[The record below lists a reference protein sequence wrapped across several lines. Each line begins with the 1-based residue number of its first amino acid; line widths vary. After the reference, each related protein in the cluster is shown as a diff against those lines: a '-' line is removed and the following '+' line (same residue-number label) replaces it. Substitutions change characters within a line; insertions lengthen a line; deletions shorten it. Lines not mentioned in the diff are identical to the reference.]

1 MTQIKLKVAILEDN
15 KEQLKD
21 RKMNLEEN
29 GLAKVVVW
37 STNSTDFIEKVSI
50 EKPDALLLDIDLGND
65 SMTGLDVAYKLKLP
79 VMFVSGHN
87 AKNLK
92 DIESLQREFDFPVEH
107 ITKPFTEKDFIK
119 TATRFLKEVN
129 EQLKSA
135 FVYLDFK
142 DTRKIKIAVHTIVY
156 LESETGKSGASN
168 NKRIYFT
175 DRKPETLCDFSFT
188 KMTELGFDSNL
199 FVQPHKSFRLN
210 INKHMGYN
218 NNHTIN
224 VEVMNDLGKMEPK
237 QIPVSENY
245 QKPIRELMR

>member
-1 MTQIKLKVAILEDN
+1 MNKLQVAILEDN
-15 KEQLKD
+15 KDQLKD

-29 GLAKVVVW
+29 GLAKVVLW
-37 STNSTDFIEKVSI
+37 ATNSNDFIEKVNK

-79 VMFVSGHN
+79 VMFVSGN
-87 AKNLK
+87 NDKKLK

-129 EQLKSA
+129 EQIKSA

-142 DTRKIKIAVHTIVY
+142 DTRKIKIAVDTIVF
-156 LESETGKSGASN
+156 LESETGNSGASN

-175 DRKPETLCDFSFT
+175 DRKPETLYDFSFS
-188 KMTELGFDSNL
+188 KMSELGFDTNY
-199 FVQPHKSFRLN
+199 FVQTHKSFRLN
-210 INKHMGYN
+210 ITKHRGYN
-218 NNHTIN
+218 NNHTIS
-224 VEVMNDLGKMEPK
+224 VEVMNEFGKMEVK
-237 QIPVSENY
+237 SIPVSENY
-245 QKPIRELMR
+245 QKHIKGLLR

>member
-1 MTQIKLKVAILEDN
+1 MNKLKVAILEDN
-15 KEQLKD
+15 KDQLKD

-37 STNSTDFIEKVSI
+37 STNSNDFIEKVNN
-50 EKPDALLLDIDLGND
+50 EKPDAMLLDIDLGND
-65 SMTGLDVAYKLKLP
+65 SMTGLDVAYKLELP
-79 VMFVSGHN
+79 VMFVSSHN

-92 DIESLQREFDFPVEH
+92 EIEFLQREFDFPVEH

-135 FVYLDFK
+135 FVCLDFK
-142 DTRKIKIAVHTIVY
+142 DTRKIKIAVDTIVY
-156 LESETGKSGASN
+156 LESETGNSGASN

-175 DRKPETLCDFSFT
+175 DRKPETLYDFSFS
-188 KMTELGFDSNL
+188 KMAELGFDTNL
-199 FVQPHKSFRLN
+199 FVRTHKSFRLN
-210 INKHMGYN
+210 ISKHRGYN
-218 NNHTIN
+218 NNHTIS
-224 VEVMNDLGKMEPK
+224 VEVMNDLGKMELK

-245 QKPIRELMR
+245 QKPIKGLLR

>member
-1 MTQIKLKVAILEDN
+1 MNKLKVAILEDN
-15 KEQLKD
+15 KDQLKD

-29 GLAKVVVW
+29 SLAKVIVW
-37 STNSTDFIEKVSI
+37 STNSTDFIEKVNN

-79 VMFVSGHN
+79 VMFVSCHN

-129 EQLKSA
+129 ESLKAA
-135 FVYLDFK
+135 FVHLNFK
-142 DTRKIKIAVHTIVY
+142 DIRKIKIAVDTIVY
-156 LESETGKSGASN
+156 LESETGNSGASN

-175 DRKPETLCDFSFT
+175 DRKPETLTDFSFS
-188 KMTELGFDSNL
+188 KMAELGFDANL
-199 FVQPHKSFRLN
+199 FVQTHKSFRLN
-210 INKHMGYN
+210 ISNHKGYN
-218 NNHTIN
+218 NNHTIS
-224 VEVMNDLGKMEPK
+224 VEVMNELEKIELK

-245 QKPIRELMR
+245 QKPIRELLR

>member
-1 MTQIKLKVAILEDN
+1 MNKLRVAILEDN
-15 KEQLKD
+15 KDQLKD
-21 RKMNLEEN
+21 RKLNLEEN
-29 GLAKVVVW
+29 GLAKVVAW
-37 STNSTDFIEKVSI
+37 STNSSDFIEKVNN

-79 VMFVSGHN
+79 VMFVSGN
-87 AKNLK
+87 NDKKLK

-129 EQLKSA
+129 EQLKAA

-142 DTRKIKIAVHTIVY
+142 DVRKVKIAVGTIVY
-156 LESETGKSGASN
+156 LESETGNSGASN

-175 DRKPETLCDFSFT
+175 DHKPETLYDFSFS
-188 KMTELGFDSNL
+188 KMAELGFDTNL
-199 FVQPHKSFRLN
+199 FVQTHKSFRIN
-210 INKHMGYN
+210 ISKQKGYN

-224 VEVMNDLGKMEPK
+224 LEVMNDLGKMEIK

-245 QKPIRELMR
+245 QKPIKRLLR

>member
-1 MTQIKLKVAILEDN
+1 MNQLKVALLEDN
-15 KEQLKD
+15 KDQLKD
-21 RKMNLEEN
+21 RKINLEEN

-37 STNSTDFIEKVSI
+37 STNSSDFIEKVNN

-107 ITKPFTEKDFIK
+107 ITKPFTDKDFIK

-129 EQLKSA
+129 EQLKAA
-135 FVYLDFK
+135 FIYLDFK
-142 DTRKIKIAVHTIVY
+142 DSKKNKIATDSIVY
-156 LESETGKSGASN
+156 LESETGNSGASN

-175 DRKPETLCDFSFT
+175 NRKPETLFDFSFS
-188 KMTELGFDSNL
+188 KMESQGFDNNL
-199 FVQPHKSFRLN
+199 FVQTHKSFRVN
-210 INKHMGYN
+210 AEKIKRYN
-218 NNHTIN
+218 NNHTVD
-224 VEVMNDLGKMEPK
+224 VEVMNENGKKEVK

-245 QKPIRELMR
+245 QKPIKSLLR